1 MAHLNSVDAGSD
13 MQDEGAPARRPRGR
27 PQVRT
32 DEDTLEILIAAAREE
47 FLAHGFAAANMA
59 SVAQKAGVSTKTLYR
74 LVPTKA
80 ELFRKIVSSRMEI
93 FALALDLDPLDA
105 LPPEDALAHL
115 LTVYGDLSL
124 SEDATGMYR
133 LAVTEGARFPELA
146 AFFYEAAVESGG
158 RALEAWLARQRD
170 RGILALN
177 DLAQASGMLRG
188 MMIME
193 GQRAALLRRRPLP
206 NKTEIAVRAQAC
218 ARLFLNGCRAAVPGE
233 PG

>member
-1 MAHLNSVDAGSD
+1 
-13 MQDEGAPARRPRGR
+13 MQEEGAPVRRPRGR

-59 SVAQKAGVSTKTLYR
+59 AVAQKAGISTKTLYR

-80 ELFRKIVSSRMEI
+80 DLFRKVVSSRMEI
-93 FALALDLDPLDA
+93 YALAVDLDALDA

-115 LTVYGDLSL
+115 LTVLGELTL

-133 LAVTEGARFPELA
+133 LAVTEGARFPEIA
-146 AFFYEAAVESGG
+146 TFFNEAAVEPSG
-158 RALEAWLARQRD
+158 RALAAWLSRQRE
-170 RGILALN
+170 RGILKL
-177 DLAQASGMLRG
+177 DDPAQATGMLRG
-188 MMIME
+188 MMTME
-193 GQRAALLRRRPLP
+193 GQRAFLLRQRPLP
-206 NKTEIAVRAQAC
+206 SRTEIAVRAHAC
-218 ARLFLNGCRAAVPGE
+218 ARLFLNGCRVAVPGE